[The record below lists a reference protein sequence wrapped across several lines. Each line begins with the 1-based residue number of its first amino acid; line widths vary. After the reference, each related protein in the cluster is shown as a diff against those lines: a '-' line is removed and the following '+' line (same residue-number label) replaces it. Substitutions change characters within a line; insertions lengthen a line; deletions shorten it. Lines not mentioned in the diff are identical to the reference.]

1 MRAMILMMYKRVGT
15 RAILALVI
23 PLLRVLAER
32 SDNVIDDE
40 IVSVVS
46 QAYLDK
52 D

>member
-1 MRAMILMMYKRVGT
+1 MYKRVGT

-32 SDNVIDDE
+32 SDNTIDDE